1 MDHFAIDILIVDGIE
16 VRNLERP
23 HRLDGRCQHLLCF
36 ARRLAAKPPAG
47 GAKGAQHLRAVESL
61 SRTVVAEA
69 HDGLTIV
76 SDYHRQ
82 GAATYLLPA
91 SSRSRSSSAKT
102 PGRS

>member
-1 MDHFAIDILIVDGIE
+1 MNHFAIDILVVDGIE

-23 HRLDGRCQHLLCF
+23 HSFDGRCQHLLGL
-36 ARRLAAKPPAG
+36 ARRLSAKPPTG

-76 SDYHRQ
+76 SDYH
-82 GAATYLLPA
+82 
-91 SSRSRSSSAKT
+91 
-102 PGRS
+102 